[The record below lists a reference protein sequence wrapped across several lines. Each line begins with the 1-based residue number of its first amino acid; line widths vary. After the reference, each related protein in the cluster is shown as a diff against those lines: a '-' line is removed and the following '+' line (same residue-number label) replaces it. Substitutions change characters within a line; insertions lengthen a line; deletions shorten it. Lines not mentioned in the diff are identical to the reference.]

1 MDRTLVIKDIK
12 GNIHAYSGDVLTEI
26 NLIQLSKCP
35 PNTFIYIDPKE
46 TQKLNTMYNRFA
58 SYFEKLD
65 TPAKI
70 VLKDGTCWYFNED
83 VSSNFNVGTIG
94 KDIIVISGCFNGSTF
109 EEDE

>member
-35 PNTFIYIDPKE
+35 PNTFIYINPKD
-46 TQKLNTMYNRFA
+46 TQKLNSMYNKFA

-70 VLKDGTCWYFNED
+70 VLKDSTCWYFD
-83 VSSNFNVGTIG
+83 DDISNFNVETIG
-94 KDIIVISGCFNGSTF
+94 KNIIVISECFNGSTF

>member
-1 MDRTLVIKDIK
+1 
-12 GNIHAYSGDVLTEI
+12 
-26 NLIQLSKCP
+26 
-35 PNTFIYIDPKE
+35 
-46 TQKLNTMYNRFA
+46 MYNKFA

-83 VSSNFNVGTIG
+83 VSSNFNVEILG
-94 KDIIVISGCFNGSTF
+94 KDVIVISECFNGSTF

>member
-26 NLIQLSKCP
+26 NIIQLSKCP
-35 PNTFIYIDPKE
+35 PNTFVYISPKE
-46 TQKLNTMYNRFA
+46 AQKLKTMYNKFA
-58 SYFEKLD
+58 SCFEKLD

-83 VSSNFNVGTIG
+83 VSSNFNVETIG